1 MTDDLQL
8 GFAGMG
14 LEPTVDAHVRS
25 VMLGSGPWP
34 ATNLQRELLRI
45 LLYHQGAQ
53 RAITLHAL
61 MVKLDRV
68 CKPIPTEREIKDAAR
83 SLVVD
88 FKVRVGA
95 SRGKPGGYFLVT
107 TAEEARDAASPYIS
121 EIRQLARRVRVLLD
135 PHDLGE
141 LSGQQWIENLL
152 TEPDP
157 VPPPTPKEAA

>member
-1 MTDDLQL
+1 MNDENQL

-14 LEPTVDAHVRS
+14 LEPTPDAHVRN
-25 VMLGSGPWP
+25 VMLGRSGPWEP
-34 ATNLQRELLRI
+34 TPLQSELLRI

-53 RAITLHAL
+53 RAIPLHAL

-68 CKPIPTEREIKDAAR
+68 CNPIPTEREIKDAAR

-88 FKVRVGA
+88 FKVRIGA
-95 SRGKPGGYFLVT
+95 SRGKPFGYFLVT

-141 LSGQQWIENLL
+141 LQGQRWIENLL
-152 TEPDP
+152 TEPDGD
-157 VPPPTPKEAA
+157 PKEAA

>member
-1 MTDDLQL
+1 MNDDPQL

-14 LEPTVDAHVRS
+14 LDPTPEGHVRD
-25 VMLGSGPWP
+25 VLLGRSGPWP
-34 ATNLQRELLRI
+34 VTELQRQLLHV

-53 RAITLHAL
+53 RAISLHNL
-61 MVKLDRV
+61 MVKLDRA
-68 CKPIPTEREIKDAAR
+68 CTPIPTEREIKDAAR

-88 FKVRVGA
+88 FKVRIGA
-95 SRGKPGGYFLVT
+95 SRGKPVGYFLVT

-141 LSGQQWIENLL
+141 LKGQRLIEACLA
-152 TEPDP
+152 ESDPD
-157 VPPPTPKEAA
+157 PKEAA

>member
-1 MTDDLQL
+1 MNDDPQL

-14 LEPTVDAHVRS
+14 LEPTPDAHVRS
-25 VMLGSGPWP
+25 VMLGRSGPWP
-34 ATNLQRELLRI
+34 VTELQRQMLHVLLF
-45 LLYHQGAQ
+45 HPGAQ
-53 RAITLHAL
+53 RAISLHAL

-88 FKVRVGA
+88 FKVRIGA
-95 SRGKPGGYFLVT
+95 SRGKPVGYFLVT

-121 EIRQLARRVRVLLD
+121 EICQLARRVRVLLD

-141 LSGQQWIENLL
+141 LEGQRWLKPLL
-152 TEPDP
+152 DEPDGD
-157 VPPPTPKEAA
+157 PKEAA